1 MTKWILF
8 QECKTNLTFK
18 INFIYHIGKPKLRK
32 LYDHLNSY
40 VDSLTESNIHSW
52 PKKKKALSEN

>member
-18 INFIYHIGKPKLRK
+18 INFIYHIDKPKLRK

-40 VDSLTESNIHSW
+40 VESLTESNIHS
-52 PKKKKALSEN
+52 

>member
-18 INFIYHIGKPKLRK
+18 INLIYHIDKPKHRK
-32 LYDHLNSY
+32 LYDHLNRY
-40 VDSLTESNIHSW
+40 VESLTESNIYS
-52 PKKKKALSEN
+52 